1 MAAETACLVPALR
14 SGDTRGPRQRVLM
27 TADTVGGVWQYALE
41 LSRALIADGHDV
53 VLATMGAMPDRSQRL
68 EAAAVSGL
76 VLYPSAYKLLW
87 MPDCWRDV
95 RAAGEWLLN
104 LAAAVQ
110 PTVVHLNDFG
120 HGDLPWKVPTVLVA
134 HSCVM
139 SWWRAVH
146 TAPAPAEWRRYR
158 ESVCAA
164 LKAADLVVAPS
175 AAMSRALRRHY
186 GMQVAARVI
195 PNGRSGEGDGAPRS
209 KAEYIFS
216 AGRIGDEAKNIAALG
231 AVAGRLPWPVCIA
244 GTGQRPDGTPVAF
257 KDAHMLGRLA
267 TGQVRQWLARA
278 PIYAAPARYEPFG
291 LSILEAALARCA
303 LVLGDIDS
311 LREIW
316 GDAAVFV
323 DPNDHDAL
331 EHALR
336 QLISNRNE
344 RDRYA
349 ALAYARAQR
358 YTPAAMAAHYAAAY
372 AQLTTEQGGEA
383 VALQRVG

>member
-1 MAAETACLVPALR
+1 MAVESALQTPAAR
-14 SGDTRGPRQRVLM
+14 PGYPRAFRQRVLM

-41 LSRALIADGHDV
+41 LSRALIAEGHEV
-53 VLATMGAMPDRSQRL
+53 VLATMGAMPDRGQRL

-76 VLYPSAYKLLW
+76 ALYPSAYKLLW

-95 RAAGEWLLN
+95 RAAGDWLLN

-120 HGDLPWKVPTVLVA
+120 HGDLPWKAPTVLVA

-146 TAPAPAEWRRYR
+146 GAPPPAAWRRYR
-158 ESVCAA
+158 ECVSAA

-175 AAMSRALRRHY
+175 DAMRRGLRQNY

-195 PNGRSGEGDGAPRS
+195 LNGRSGEEGSGARS

-231 AVAGRLPWPVCIA
+231 AVAGRMPWPVCIA
-244 GTGQRPDGTPVAF
+244 GTGQQADGAPVEF

-278 PIYAAPARYEPFG
+278 PIYALPARYEPFG

-336 QLISNRNE
+336 RLIDDRGE
-344 RDRYA
+344 RERYA
-349 ALAYARAQR
+349 ARAHARAQR
-358 YTPAAMAAHYAAAY
+358 YTPAAMAAQYAAAY
-372 AQLTTEQGGEA
+372 AQLTAEQASEGA
-383 VALQRVG
+383 ALKRAG

>member
-1 MAAETACLVPALR
+1 MAAETALLMPDAR
-14 SGDTRGPRQRVLM
+14 PGFPRGSRQRILM
-27 TADTVGGVWQYALE
+27 TGDTVGGVWQYALE
-41 LSRALIADGHDV
+41 LSRALIAEGHEV
-53 VLATMGAMPDRSQRL
+53 VLATMGALPDRSQRL
-68 EAAAVSGL
+68 EAAAVTGL
-76 VLYPSAYKLLW
+76 TLYPSAYKLLW

-110 PTVVHLNDFG
+110 PSIVHLNDFG
-120 HGDLPWKVPTVLVA
+120 HGDLPWKAPTVLVA

-146 TAPAPAEWRRYR
+146 GAPPPASWRRYR
-158 ESVCAA
+158 ECVSAA
-164 LKAADLVVAPS
+164 LKAADLVVCPS
-175 AAMSRALRRHY
+175 DAMRRAVRQNY
-186 GMQVAARVI
+186 GTRLSARVI
-195 PNGRSGEGDGAPRS
+195 PNGRSGEEGAPRS

-216 AGRIGDEAKNIAALG
+216 AGRIGDDAKNIAALG
-231 AVAGRLPWPVCIA
+231 AVAGRMPWPVCIA
-244 GTGQRPDGTPVAF
+244 GTGQRPDGTAVNF
-257 KDAHMLGRLA
+257 QGAHMLGRLA

-278 PIYAAPARYEPFG
+278 PIYALPARYEPFG

-316 GDAAVFV
+316 SDAAVFV

-336 QLISNRNE
+336 RLIEDRGA

-349 ALAYARAQR
+349 ALAHARAQR
-358 YTPAAMAAHYAAAY
+358 FTPAAMAAQYTAAY
-372 AQLTTEQGGEA
+372 AQLTFQQP
-383 VALQRVG
+383 LQAGARRHAG